1 MGWLFLIHKIDNAY
15 PCYELYQKT
24 RRHKYDQTINTLS
37 HIENIDMVLESR
49 ENAAKSI
56 PCDVFSVNM
65 NFLLIVRKIKII
77 LWYQCYITKYLYIW
91 PISLCILEYALDE
104 TPLFFEVLSH
114 TTVPMCFIPDV
125 LKYSLTAFSKPV
137 V

>member
-1 MGWLFLIHKIDNAY
+1 M
-15 PCYELYQKT
+15 
-24 RRHKYDQTINTLS
+24 
-37 HIENIDMVLESR
+37 
-49 ENAAKSI
+49 
-56 PCDVFSVNM
+56 
-65 NFLLIVRKIKII
+65 LLIMIDFGFFLCLPYGEHIKINALRRFALKYEHSVIARKIKII

-91 PISLCILEYALDE
+91 PTSLCILEYALDE